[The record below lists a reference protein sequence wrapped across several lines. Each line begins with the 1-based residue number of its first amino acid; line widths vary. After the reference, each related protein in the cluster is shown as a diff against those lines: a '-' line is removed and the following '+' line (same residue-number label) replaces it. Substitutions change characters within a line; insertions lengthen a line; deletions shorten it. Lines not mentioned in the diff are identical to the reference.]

1 MAIKPKTRLAAII
14 AGDTD
19 VRPKTRMEGI
29 LLGRDIRPKTNL
41 EHFVKES
48 VSGGASGNEPGNE
61 PGGEPGS
68 EPGGEPGEETPP
80 ELVAVLELTLGEAQK
95 SAEGALD
102 YTYSGTLT
110 EQQYTAISAAIG
122 SEKALYLNSAEIP
135 LTKGTGG
142 TLTRNVT
149 PGEELT
155 VDENEE
161 DGYLFRATSAGNGSY
176 TYLYTTTKDAFLTIT
191 IYQEK

>member
-48 VSGGASGNEPGNE
+48 VSGGASGN
-61 PGGEPGS
+61 

-142 TLTRNVT
+142 TLTHNVT